1 MRTGS
6 LVIANDT
13 HAIAAQSDLHS
24 GKITF
29 T

>member
-1 MRTGS
+1 MQTGS

-13 HAIAAQSDLHS
+13 YTLAAQSDLHS